1 MSKIRRR
8 IAWALGLVAALLAV
22 GVYRYTHRPLY
33 RIPSDPTQADSIR
46 FFALGDQGSGGFR
59 QWQVAHGMERLA
71 ERQGQLDF
79 VLLLGDNLY
88 RAADASA
95 DSQEWLSKFERVY
108 AGTYL
113 SVVPFYAVLGN
124 HDHGEVE
131 EKGGGAADA
140 AGSPPRRPLAQAEIE
155 YARRHLGSNRWR
167 MPDQWY
173 SADFGKAG
181 ARPLLRIVF
190 IDTSLKPEL
199 LARQAEFIRQAFR
212 EGADA
217 PVWRIVV
224 GHHPVNTYGAH
235 RGKVAGVAAALLPAL
250 RDAGVDIYLSGH
262 DHNQQVIVRDGE
274 PFQFIDGG
282 GGAALYPIRE
292 HPADLIFAR
301 SGYGFVSARVEAGF
315 MEIGHA
321 DEKGGR
327 VSSFRIERNCPRGQ
341 ASCLVAV
348 P

>member
-88 RAADASA
+88 RAADAGA

-140 AGSPPRRPLAQAEIE
+140 EGSPPRRSLAQAEIE

-181 ARPLLRIVF
+181 ARPLLRPRSAQLVALEGQREKTCAESRICRAHKSGSVV
-190 IDTSLKPEL
+190 L
-199 LARQAEFIRQAFR
+199 LTRLI
-212 EGADA
+212 
-217 PVWRIVV
+217 
-224 GHHPVNTYGAH
+224 
-235 RGKVAGVAAALLPAL
+235 AGVHRRTRCSKA
-250 RDAGVDIYLSGH
+250 
-262 DHNQQVIVRDGE
+262 
-274 PFQFIDGG
+274 
-282 GGAALYPIRE
+282 
-292 HPADLIFAR
+292 
-301 SGYGFVSARVEAGF
+301 
-315 MEIGHA
+315 
-321 DEKGGR
+321 
-327 VSSFRIERNCPRGQ
+327 
-341 ASCLVAV
+341 
-348 P
+348 